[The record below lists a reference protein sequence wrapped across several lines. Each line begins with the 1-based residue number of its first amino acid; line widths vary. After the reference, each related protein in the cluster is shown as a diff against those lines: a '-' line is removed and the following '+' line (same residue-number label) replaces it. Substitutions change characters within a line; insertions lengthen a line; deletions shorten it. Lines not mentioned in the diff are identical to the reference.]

1 MNKTMTRKMKA
12 TVAMVLAVPM
22 LLGSVSALAEG
33 GKYHGKGH
41 YGDCG
46 GPRAERGIMQSL
58 DLTDAQK
65 EQMRSLRESN
75 KAEMRENMAQG
86 REAMKANHDKMQ
98 DLLLADNF
106 DENAVRDLAKQ
117 MSDQQI
123 ERRVSMMKKRHDMLN
138 ILTAEQKAQYKTLK
152 AEKQAECMA
161 KWQEKHSE

>member
-1 MNKTMTRKMKA
+1 MTRTMKT

-41 YGDCG
+41 DGDCG
-46 GPRAERGIMQSL
+46 GPRAEHGVMQSL

-65 EQMRSLRESN
+65 EQMRSLRESH
-75 KAEMRENMAQG
+75 KAEMRDNMAQG
-86 REAMKANHDKMQ
+86 RKAMKANHDKMQ
-98 DLLLADNF
+98 ALLLADNF
-106 DENAVRDLAKQ
+106 DENAVRELAKQ

-123 ERRVSMMKKRHDMLN
+123 EHRVSMMKQRHDMLN
-138 ILTAEQKAQYKTLK
+138 ILTPEQKAQYKTLK

-161 KWQEKHSE
+161 KWKEKRSE